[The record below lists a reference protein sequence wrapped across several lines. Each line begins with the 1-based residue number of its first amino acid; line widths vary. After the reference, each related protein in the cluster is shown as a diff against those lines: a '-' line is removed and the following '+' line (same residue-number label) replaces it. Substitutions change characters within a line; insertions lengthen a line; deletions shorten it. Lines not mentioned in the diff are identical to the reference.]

1 MRDAAGQ
8 AAVVPP
14 APACYTGDGCSDVR
28 CRHRDGRAAV
38 ALVAPMASSP
48 TDRSLPPEA
57 WGRAR
62 RAAVRLVS
70 PLQRFLAIEAA
81 SGVVLIVAALIAL
94 GWANSPWRDA
104 YAWLW
109 HQPIGVVIGD
119 WGFVRPLH
127 FWVNDGLM
135 TVFFFVVGLEIR
147 REVYE
152 GELAEPR
159 RAAVPFA
166 AALGG
171 MLVPAAIYLALN
183 LGHAGADG
191 WGVPMATDIAF
202 AVGVLALLGARV
214 SAGQRILLLALAVI
228 DDIGA
233 IVVIAL
239 FYSAGIDGVGLLVM
253 VGAMVGVLALRW
265 LGVRSPLAY
274 VTPAVAM
281 WAGLLVAGVHPTL
294 AGVVLGL
301 LTPAR
306 SWFGPAGFAEATAA
320 HLDELAEASRHDLM
334 TRLDAIER
342 ARREAVSPVEHLL
355 HALHPVV
362 AFGIMPLF
370 ALANAGVALDGAE
383 LSGAPLRVFLGV
395 LAGLVVGKPLGI
407 VLATKAARALGGGA
421 AGAPPVLVVG
431 LVGGIG
437 FTMSI
442 FIAQLAFPPGPL
454 LETAKLAVL
463 VASGT
468 ASLAGLAV
476 GRWGS
481 GAHATSGS

>member
-1 MRDAAGQ
+1 M
-8 AAVVPP
+8 P
-14 APACYTGDGCSDVR
+14 AGCSDVR

-38 ALVAPMASSP
+38 APVAPMASLP
-48 TDRSLPPEA
+48 PDRSLPPEA

-81 SGVVLIVAALIAL
+81 SGVILIVAAAAAL

-109 HQPIGVVIGD
+109 HQPIGVVLGD

-135 TVFFFVVGLEIR
+135 TIFFFVVGLEIR
-147 REVYE
+147 RELYE
-152 GELAEPR
+152 GELASPR

-171 MLVPAAIYLALN
+171 MLVPAAIYLAFN
-183 LGHAGADG
+183 VGHAGASG
-191 WGVPMATDIAF
+191 WGVAMATDIAF

-214 SAGQRILLLALAVI
+214 SAAQRILLLALAVI

-239 FYSAGIDGVGLLVM
+239 FYSAGIDGVGLLIVL
-253 VGAMVGVLALRW
+253 GAMMAIVVLRW
-265 LGVRSPLAY
+265 LAVRSPLGY
-274 VTPAVAM
+274 VAPAVVM

-294 AGVVLGL
+294 AGVLLGL
-301 LTPAR
+301 MTPAR
-306 SWFGPAGFAEATAA
+306 SWFGPAGFAEATTA
-320 HLDELAEASRHDLM
+320 HLDELAAGVSRHDLLV
-334 TRLDAIER
+334 RLDAIER

-355 HALHPVV
+355 HVLHPVV

-383 LSGAPLRVFLGV
+383 LAGDPLRVFLGV
-395 LAGLVVGKPLGI
+395 GLGLVVGKPLGI
-407 VLATKAARALGGGA
+407 VLASRAARALSGGA
-421 AGAPPVLVVG
+421 GGPPLLVVG

-476 GRWGS
+476 GRWGVPAPS
-481 GAHATSGS
+481 SAAPPSSADAPAHG